1 MVDLLRLFGPCGLI
15 SRALSGMEITLP
27 DNVDQIQTV
36 ALTSRFVLDVV
47 AVNAH
52 WELLLPGS
60 ANATLETPIGEY
72 IYCGTEA
79 TVVSYP
85 LALAPGA
92 EAALVVGPA
101 PIEYT
106 AAVDRSLARGAPSV
120 APRRVYRIS
129 LVGWA
134 WPLVGKPVPGG
145 AGRRSATPPL
155 VPLALLDDPGTGDRL
170 AAGLAGRAA
179 RTDPRTVNRELSA
192 LRSAVG
198 WWRDQGWVSA
208 DPTAGLRHRQPSV
221 AVPPL
226 AASQVSDLLAL
237 PVSLR
242 EQALWRVLYDSGAAA
257 AEVLALDADQIDVSR
272 HRARTLPG
280 AKSPASIEWQAATSQ
295 ILRWLLSG
303 RTWGPVFLTDRRA
316 SARTVTAD
324 ACPLTGQARMSY
336 RRAAEVFTTLT
347 RPLDPAG
354 RGWTLHQLSA
364 AERSRL
370 CSG

>member
-1 MVDLLRLFGPCGLI
+1 VEC
-15 SRALSGMEITLP
+15 
-27 DNVDQIQTV
+27 
-36 ALTSRFVLDVV
+36 
-47 AVNAH
+47 
-52 WELLLPGS
+52 
-60 ANATLETPIGEY
+60 

-92 EAALVVGPA
+92 ETAVAAGPA

-106 AAVDRSLARGAPSV
+106 AAVDRYLAQAALSV
-120 APRRVYRIS
+120 ASRRVYRIS

-145 AGRRSATPPL
+145 AERRSATPPL
-155 VPLALLDDPGTGDRL
+155 VPLALLDDLGTGGRL
-170 AAGLAGRAA
+170 AAALAERAA
-179 RTDPRTVNRELSA
+179 RADARTVNRELSA

-208 DPTAGLRHRQPSV
+208 DPTTGLRHRQP
-221 AVPPL
+221 
-226 AASQVSDLLAL
+226 AALAL
-237 PVSLR
+237 PLGAAQVGDLFGLAVSLR
-242 EQALWRVLYDSGAAA
+242 EQGLWRVLYDSGASA
-257 AEVLALDADQIDVSR
+257 AEVLALNAHQLDLSQHRV
-272 HRARTLPG
+272 RARPDDG
-280 AKSPASIEWQAATSQ
+280 PAGGIKWQAATSQ

-316 SARTVTAD
+316 PAGAAPTDV
-324 ACPLTGQARMSY
+324 CPLTGQARMSY
-336 RRAAEVFTTLT
+336 RRVAEIFTALT

-364 AERSRL
+364 AEHPGR
-370 CSG
+370 